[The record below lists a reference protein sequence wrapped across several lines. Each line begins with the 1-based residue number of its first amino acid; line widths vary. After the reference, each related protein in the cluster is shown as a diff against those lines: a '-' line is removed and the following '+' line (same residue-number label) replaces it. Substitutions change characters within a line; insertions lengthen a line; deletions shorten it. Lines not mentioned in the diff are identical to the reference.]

1 MQKFTEWLKNDSIDC
16 GVCDPPMEAQKA
28 IDFLQNYLLG
38 EGWYVTVP
46 ESTRQVNTVIVF
58 EILMKYSRKFR
69 KEWKQYM
76 KNGR

>member
-38 EGWYVTVP
+38 EDWYVTVP
-46 ESTRQVNTVIVF
+46 ESTQQVNTVIVF
-58 EILMKYSRKFR
+58 EILMKYSREFR

-76 KNGR
+76 KNSR